1 MPKRHNCGC
10 VLLGLTAF
18 TFIPYAGASG
28 KVDFMTDSTQ
38 PYTGPIS
45 VTRTGKGFFT
55 YDPEKDDLFIPG
67 ENLGGAFPGDIVT
80 VSIAGKERDPRSGKE
95 RLIGRVDSIVSR
107 SRTTFVGK
115 LVSGKEINQNPA
127 DVYLLPDWKKMYTPI
142 LMRGESLPL
151 GQKVVAR
158 FVSWPKESLFPSATL
173 EEIIGPAGVHETEM
187 RALALG
193 SGFRSDFPPG
203 VVHEAEELE
212 KTGRQQLAE
221 EAQRSVAS
229 GQRKD
234 FRGTHT
240 FTIDPFDAKDF
251 DDALSVRTLPNGNTE
266 VGVHIADVSFY
277 VRPGTSI
284 DDEAR
289 ARATSV
295 YLVDRTIPM
304 LPEVLSTDLCSLNP
318 NEDRL
323 AVSAVFE
330 MDADANVVSRW
341 FGETVIHSDK
351 RFTYENAQEVL
362 DTQSGDMLEELNT
375 LNALAGKLRARREAA
390 GSIAFDTPEV
400 KIELNAEGK
409 PIGVHLKER
418 KATNLLIE
426 DFMLLANE
434 EVATYLTEQAKKAK
448 LTQMPIYRVHDV
460 PDADRIMNLSAF
472 LKVLG
477 YTLKEHNG
485 QVKGADINAL
495 LEQVKGKPEEYLIKV
510 AALRSMS
517 KAIYSSKN
525 IGHFGLAFEY
535 YTHFTSP
542 IRRYPDLLTHRLVKH
557 FADREPMSTKEL
569 AEFDELALH
578 SSEREVAAAEAER
591 DSVKMKQ
598 VEYLEGRIGEEF
610 DAVISGVSDR
620 GLYVELNETRAE
632 GMVRMRDI
640 GNDYFTY
647 DEKRYRLIGE
657 RTKTQYALGDPVRV
671 RLLAARVPEKELDF
685 ALVGKR

>member
-1 MPKRHNCGC
+1 
-10 VLLGLTAF
+10 
-18 TFIPYAGASG
+18 
-28 KVDFMTDSTQ
+28 MTDTPQ
-38 PYTGPIS
+38 TYTGPIS

-55 YDPEKDDLFIPG
+55 YDAEQDDIFIPDG
-67 ENLGGAFPGDIVT
+67 YLGGAFPGDMVT
-80 VSIAGKERDPRSGKE
+80 VSVTGKERDPKSGKD
-95 RLIGRVDSIVSR
+95 RILGKVDSIVSR
-107 SRTTFVGK
+107 NRTSFVGK
-115 LVSGKEINQNPA
+115 LVSGKDVGQNPA
-127 DVYLLPDWKKMYTPI
+127 DTYLWPDWKKMYTPI
-142 LMRGESLPL
+142 LVRGESLPL
-151 GQKVVAR
+151 GQKVLVHL
-158 FVSWPKESLFPSATL
+158 VGWNKDDLYPTGTL

-212 KTGRQQLAE
+212 KTGRTKLQQ
-221 EAQRSVAS
+221 EADEAVKS
-229 GQRKD
+229 GQRRD
-234 FRGTHT
+234 FRTATT

-251 DDALSVRTLPNGNTE
+251 DDALSVMKLPNGN
-266 VGVHIADVSFY
+266 VQIGVHIADVSFY

-289 ARATSV
+289 ERATSV

-330 MDADANVVSRW
+330 LDSNAGVVDRW

-362 DTQSGDMLEELNT
+362 DKNAGEMLEELTILNT
-375 LNALAGKLRARREAA
+375 LAGKLRTRREAA

-400 KIELNAEGK
+400 KIELNNEGK
-409 PIGVHLKER
+409 PIAVHLKQR

-434 EVATYLTEQAKKAK
+434 EVATYLTEQAKAAH
-448 LTQMPIYRVHDV
+448 LSQMPIYRVHDQ
-460 PDADRIMNLSAF
+460 PDADRIMNLAAF

-477 YTLKEHNG
+477 YNLKETNG
-485 QVKGADINAL
+485 HVKGSDINAL
-495 LEQVKGKPEEYLIKV
+495 LETVKGKPEEYLIKV

-525 IGHFGLAFEY
+525 IGHFGLAFEF

-557 FADREPMSTKEL
+557 FADREPMSKEDM
-569 AEFDELALH
+569 AEFDQLALH

-598 VEYLEGRIGEEF
+598 VEYLEGRVGEEF

-620 GLYVELNETRAE
+620 GLYVELSETRAE
-632 GMVRMRDI
+632 GMIRIRDV

-657 RTKTQYALGDPVRV
+657 RTKTQYSLGDPVRV
-671 RLLAARVPEKELDF
+671 KLLAARVPEKELDF
-685 ALVGKR
+685 GLVAKL